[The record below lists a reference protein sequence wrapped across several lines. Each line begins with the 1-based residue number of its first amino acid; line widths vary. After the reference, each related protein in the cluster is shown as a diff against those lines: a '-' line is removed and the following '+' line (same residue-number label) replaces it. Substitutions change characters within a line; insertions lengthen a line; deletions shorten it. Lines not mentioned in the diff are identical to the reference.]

1 MGGEIMFVEATRMD
15 GEGKVILTGQLGDVM
30 KESANL
36 AMNTK
41 VQCTLQRG
49 ELAVCTTTGQGV
61 SLSLDLNYHSRHS

>member
-36 AMNTK
+36 AMNWVRANSKK
-41 VQCTLQRG
+41 VPSHLF
-49 ELAVCTTTGQGV
+49 
-61 SLSLDLNYHSRHS
+61 LSAG